1 MHSGHQPSPT
11 SDFYLNRT
19 GHCYQEDDLCSSA
32 SSSSLRSVLAYLL
45 LTNLSTYP
53 SSSNLLTDSLPQHK
67 SGIGRLGYPLQKKL
81 LKSQW
86 SDLALSTAFCLHI
99 VSLHSKS
106 TARSKTT
113 TPCTVSIWI
122 QTPHQRSDPPSS
134 SITDLWTFTR
144 N

>member
-1 MHSGHQPSPT
+1 VKILVGCPKFWHQSNLKQNWLLYCGTAP
-11 SDFYLNRT
+11 
-19 GHCYQEDDLCSSA
+19 A
-32 SSSSLRSVLAYLL
+32 SSSREPGPICPKVMGLPLASSVIKFF
-45 LTNLSTYP
+45 TVMNHCHST
-53 SSSNLLTDSLPQHK
+53 K
-67 SGIGRLGYPLQKKL
+67 VEIGWLGYPLQKTL